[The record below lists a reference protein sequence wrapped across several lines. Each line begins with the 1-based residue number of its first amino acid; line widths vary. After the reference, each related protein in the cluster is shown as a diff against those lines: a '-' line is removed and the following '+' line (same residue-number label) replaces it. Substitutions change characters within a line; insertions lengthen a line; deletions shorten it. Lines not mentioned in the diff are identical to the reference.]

1 MSELNFTKTALD
13 GLPLCMDDQRHKR
26 YLAAAIRLGAAQL
39 GCTWPNPAVGC
50 LLVAGGGEDGVIV
63 GRGATGRG
71 GRPHGET
78 VALDDAGDLARGA
91 TAYVSLEPCNH
102 HGKTGPCTLALI
114 EAGVAEVFIALTDP
128 DERVSG
134 AGAAR
139 LRGAG
144 ITVHVEP
151 YADLK
156 ALAAK
161 AHAGHVTATLQG
173 RPHVTL
179 KLALSADGGIGLP
192 TQGQVAITGSSTNAL
207 MHALRSRMDAIAVGG
222 GTLRADAPRLNV
234 RLPGLEQRSPQ
245 RYVFTNANV
254 PEGFIALKGA
264 DLSAGLKTMAQQG
277 MTRLLVEGGSKLAK
291 SFLGA
296 GLVDELILIKGPATL
311 GQGAVRPFDAHP
323 FDDLEAA
330 GLADWQIMHRKMIG
344 SDQMM
349 VLQPNK
355 ES

>member
-1 MSELNFTKTALD
+1 
-13 GLPLCMDDQRHKR
+13 
-26 YLAAAIRLGAAQL
+26 
-39 GCTWPNPAVGC
+39 
-50 LLVAGGGEDGVIV
+50 
-63 GRGATGRG
+63 
-71 GRPHGET
+71 
-78 VALDDAGDLARGA
+78 VALGDAGDLARGT

-144 ITVHVEP
+144 IKVHVEP
-151 YADLK
+151 FADLK

-161 AHAGHVTATLQG
+161 AHAGHVTATLLG

-179 KLALSADGGIGLP
+179 KLALSTDGGIGLR
-192 TQGQVAITGSSTNAL
+192 TEGQVAITGSSTNAL
-207 MHALRSRMDAIAVGG
+207 MHAVRARMDAIAVGG
-222 GTLRADAPRLNV
+222 GTLRADAPQLNV

-254 PEGFIALKGA
+254 PEGFISLKGA
-264 DLSAGLKTMAQQG
+264 DLGAGLKTMAQQG
-277 MTRLLVEGGSKLAK
+277 ITRLLVEGGSKLAK
-291 SFLGA
+291 SLLGA
-296 GLVDELILIKGPATL
+296 GLVDDLILIKGAATL
-311 GQGAVRPFDAHP
+311 GQGAVRPFDANP
-323 FDDLEAA
+323 FDDLAAA
-330 GLADWQIMHRKMIG
+330 GLADWQVMHRRTI
-344 SDQMM
+344 SADQMM

-355 ES
+355 DS